1 MSAFTEIENK
11 ILSKSAVTDF
21 ALNCRSNNRKVVF
34 TNGCFDILHL
44 GHLDYL
50 SKARDLGDELII
62 GLNSSA
68 SVARLKGPTR
78 PINDERSRAF
88 MLAALS
94 FVSKVVVFD
103 ESTPLDLIAAI
114 EPDILVKGGDYT
126 LDTIVGAKEVQA
138 KGGKVQVIPFL
149 DGYSTTNIVTK
160 IENLSKN

>member
-11 ILSKSAVTDF
+11 IISKSAAANF
-21 ALNCRSNNRKVVF
+21 AQNCREQCKSVVF

-50 SKARDLGDELII
+50 SKARDLGDELIV
-62 GLNSSA
+62 GLNSSN
-68 SVARLKGPTR
+68 SVSRLKGPTR

-88 MLAALS
+88 MLASLS

-114 EPDILVKGGDYT
+114 APDVLVKGGDYT
-126 LDTIVGAKEVQA
+126 IATIVGAKEVQD
-138 KGGKVQVIPFL
+138 KGGEVVVIPFL
-149 DGYSTTNIVTK
+149 EGYSTTNIVTK